1 MLTTAELTSNVLKYS
16 VGTYLRKG
24 KDCSTATV
32 RGLRQPCSDQGGG
45 GGAPGAVAKIPLQ
58 TMEKIMMTQF
68 VLLQPMEDATLEQVD
83 VP

>member
-24 KDCSTATV
+24 KNCSTATV
-32 RGLRQPCSDQGGG
+32 RGLRKPCSDQGGG

-58 TMEKIMMTQF
+58 TTEKIMMTQF